1 MVLNVECPIEK
12 VCYPVFRQDLKISTI
27 KKKQSKSQS
36 IIFRVQS
43 TIQQICFI
51 PKQSLYDKSQ
61 I

>member
-51 PKQSLYDKSQ
+51 PK
-61 I
+61 